1 MRSRSGGAAL
11 QQVQILFDAGAI
23 GMLTDAEL
31 LDHFVSRREDAVEAA
46 FGALLRRHGPMVL
59 GVCRGVLGDRPET
72 EDAFQAT
79 FLVLVHRA
87 CTVRERDSLGRWL
100 HGVARRIAVRAK
112 TQAIRRRAHH
122 QRFAEAAPTWQ
133 RLADDSSDEI
143 AMLREEVERL
153 PARFRAPVVLCY
165 LEGLSYEGAA
175 RSLGVSEGTIR
186 GRLARGRSLLQ
197 SRLERR
203 GVTASAV
210 LVALGA
216 RQARA
221 VPTALADLTGRAAMR
236 VAAGESASGV
246 ISASA
251 ASLLRGAIWSM
262 NLSRWKTFAAGL
274 LPVGVLCLGAGI
286 LVPRGSNAQPPAV
299 ATTQPAPAQSQEGTT
314 RIDNALAELVPGR
327 IVKSLDVT
335 KDCMV
340 LSYMPDWN
348 FGNVDNLGV
357 ASNNGG
363 VRTYMD
369 WAAVPPQEANAP
381 NRRFLLAVF
390 SDKTT
395 TATITTG
402 AATADGRTGA
412 AATTFGK
419 TGSIFAF
426 GVTEEWPERTSW
438 KTQPSYEP
446 EPAATFK
453 FEPGD
458 GWKLFDLTHLIQFYA
473 RTGKPGHGVVL
484 RFLNEDRK
492 GQDWSG
498 YHFISREGERKSLH
512 PRLLVVEPILVI
524 EPAKR

>member
-11 QQVQILFDAGAI
+11 PHVQMLFDAGAV
-23 GMLTDAEL
+23 GMLTDGEL
-31 LDHFVSRREDAVEAA
+31 LDYFVSRRGDAVEAA
-46 FGALLRRHGPMVL
+46 FGALIRRHGPMVL

-72 EDAFQAT
+72 EDAFHAT

-87 CTVRERDSLGRWL
+87 CSVRERDSLGRWL

-112 TQAIRRRAHH
+112 TQALRRRAHH
-122 QRFAEAAPTWQ
+122 QRFAETAPAWE
-133 RLADDSSDEI
+133 RPGVDSSDEVAI
-143 AMLREEVERL
+143 LREEVERL

-186 GRLARGRSLLQ
+186 GRLARGRRLLR

-210 LVALGA
+210 LMALGA

-221 VPTALADLTGRAAMR
+221 LPSALLESTGRAAMR

-246 ISASA
+246 VSASA
-251 ASLLRGAIWSM
+251 ASLLRGAIQSM

-274 LPVGVLCLGAGI
+274 LPVGVLCLGAGF
-286 LVPRGSNAQPPAV
+286 LAPRGSIAQPPAV
-299 ATTQPAPAQSQEGTT
+299 VVSEPDPVQEPVATT
-314 RIDNALAELVPGR
+314 RIDNALAEVVPGR

-340 LSYMPDWN
+340 LSYMPGWN
-348 FGNVDNLGV
+348 FGNIDNLGV

-369 WAAVPPQEANAP
+369 WAAVPPQEANTP
-381 NRRFLLAVF
+381 NRRFLLAIF

-395 TATITTG
+395 TNTVTHG
-402 AATADGRTGA
+402 AATADGKTGA
-412 AATTFGK
+412 AATTSGK

-426 GVTEEWPERTSW
+426 EVTDEWPERISW

-446 EPAATFK
+446 EAAATFK

-458 GWKLFDLTHLIQFYA
+458 GWKLFDLTPLIQSSA
-473 RTGKPGHGVVL
+473 KAGKPGHGVVL
-484 RFLNEDRK
+484 RFLNEERK
-492 GQDWSG
+492 QDWSG
-498 YHFISREGERKSLH
+498 YQIVSREGEGRH
-512 PRLLVVEPILVI
+512 QAQRPRLLII
-524 EPAKR
+524 EPKK